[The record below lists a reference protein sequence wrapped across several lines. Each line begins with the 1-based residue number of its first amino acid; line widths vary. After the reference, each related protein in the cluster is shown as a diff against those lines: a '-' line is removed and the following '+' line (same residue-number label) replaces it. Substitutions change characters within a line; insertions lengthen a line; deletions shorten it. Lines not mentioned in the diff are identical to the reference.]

1 MLVIVSDIHLT
12 DGTSGQTIRD
22 RAFRVFRQ
30 RLRDLAYD
38 ASWRKSP
45 ENDGEARYEPIK
57 TFDIILLGDILD
69 VIRSDKWLMDGRK
82 GVRPWHI
89 NQSAATNKNLAKKV
103 AQITSEIIRNNKKS
117 LAILKGLSSGRKA
130 ADWITLP
137 PATPDGKPDDKTG
150 WHPDDPDRVRVK
162 VKIHYMAGN
171 HEWFFNLP
179 GGSYNEIRS
188 KIKKAMGLAN
198 NPKAPFPYDPE
209 ESGDILKILAE
220 HHVWARH
227 GDIYDSFNYQDN
239 QGRLASSL
247 GDAIVIELVNR
258 FPSEVSTLEIPQEVK
273 DGMKEIDNVRPL
285 WLIPLWID
293 GLLRRTGLNREQTK
307 QVKAVWDRLVNEF
320 LKIDFVKKQD
330 SFWDP
335 LDNVDK
341 LEAMLKFSKG
351 ISLSVLGRILSWF
364 DENVPVKAESYQK
377 NAITESRF
385 KNRTAQFIV
394 YGHTHRHEIVPLD
407 VTKLTSEKELGQI
420 YLNTGTWRRVH
431 TLARSNPR
439 DAEFIGYNIMAYL
452 AFFKD
457 DERCGRAFEAWSGAL
472 GV

>member
-1 MLVIVSDIHLT
+1 MLVIASDIHLT
-12 DGTSGQTIRD
+12 DGTSGQTIRG

-38 ASWRKSP
+38 ASWRQLP
-45 ENDGEARYEPIK
+45 VNNGEARYEPIK

-69 VIRSDKWLMDGRK
+69 VIRSDKWLKNGQK

-89 NQSAATNKNLAKKV
+89 HSGAATDKELAKKIG
-103 AQITSEIIRNNKKS
+103 QITSEIIRNNKES

-137 PATPDGKPDDKTG
+137 PATPDGKVDDKTG
-150 WHPDDPDRVRVK
+150 WRPDDPNRIRVK
-162 VKIHYMAGN
+162 VNIHYMVGN

-179 GGSYNEIRS
+179 GKLYNEIRS
-188 KIKKAMGLAN
+188 KIKNAMGLAN
-198 NPKAPFPYDPE
+198 DPKVPFPYDPE
-209 ESGDILKILAE
+209 ESPDIQKVLGE

-227 GDIYDSFNYQDN
+227 GDVYDSFNYQDN

-258 FPSEVSTLEIPQEVK
+258 FPSEVSKLDIPKEVK

-293 GLLRRTGLNREQTK
+293 GLIRCTGLNREQTK
-307 QVKAVWDRLVNEF
+307 QIKAVWDKLVDAF
-320 LKIDFVKKQD
+320 LKVDFVKKQD
-330 SFWDP
+330 SFWNP

-351 ISLSVLGRILSWF
+351 ISLSALGKILSWY
-364 DENVPVKAESYQK
+364 DENAPGKVESYHK
-377 NAITESRF
+377 NAIRESAF
-385 KNRTAQFIV
+385 KNRTARFIV
-394 YGHTHRHEIVPLD
+394 YGHTHHHEIIPLD
-407 VTKLTSEKELGQI
+407 VTKVASENELRQI
-420 YLNTGTWRRVH
+420 YLNTGTWRCVH
-431 TLARSNPR
+431 TLAQSNPR
-439 DAEFIGYNIMAYL
+439 DAEFIGYNIMTYL

-457 DERCGRAFEAWSGAL
+457 DERCGRAFEAWSGTL
-472 GV
+472 DV